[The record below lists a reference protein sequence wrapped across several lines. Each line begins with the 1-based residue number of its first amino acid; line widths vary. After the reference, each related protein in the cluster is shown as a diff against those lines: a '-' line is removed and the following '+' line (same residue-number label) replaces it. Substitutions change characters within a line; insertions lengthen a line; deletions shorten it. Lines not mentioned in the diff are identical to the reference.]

1 MNYLFK
7 NVSQFVKR
15 SKVIF
20 AVFVICEIT
29 SLMLM
34 IFSFGIYQNY
44 SQQVK
49 DIASNEP
56 IDKESDWLR
65 FDFKTDIDSDN
76 PVSNET
82 VMMFLSEMENTIG
95 DKIGAVGFDSQN
107 HYIALSY
114 NNGWEMLDI
123 GQNLKKNGM
132 WYSGRY
138 FNKSDYDNA
147 SMVCV
152 APIECYKEMDDEL
165 GYDDEIS
172 PKDFDYQAYDKNG
185 KIYLDL
191 PEGTFEVVGF
201 SKESFGKYY
210 IPYTALP
217 NDAKIISLPQVEIK
231 QILYQDEY
239 NSAINIYKKYFKEH
253 IISDDNSNM
262 PVYDAEVL
270 KTFKTKMTIC
280 VMIAIIS
287 SINIAALFKY
297 VIEIRRR
304 QMAIYR
310 INGCTKNKLRRMLIQ
325 EMMFYSIVNVI
336 VCVSAFHF
344 FILPMLVETLPYIKL
359 AYTLKGYIILALV
372 YFVVTYLIQNA
383 MIIFSI
389 SRSPIQMLKRRR

>member
-239 NSAINIYKKYFKEH
+239 NSAVNIYKKYFKEH

-280 VMIAIIS
+280 VIIAIIS